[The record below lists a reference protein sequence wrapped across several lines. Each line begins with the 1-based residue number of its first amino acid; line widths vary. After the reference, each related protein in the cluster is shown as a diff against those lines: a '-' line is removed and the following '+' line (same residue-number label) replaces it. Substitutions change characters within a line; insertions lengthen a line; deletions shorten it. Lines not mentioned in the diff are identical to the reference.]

1 MLCDNLEGG
10 MRGGSGGS
18 PGRGYMNIDKIMA
31 DSHCCVAETNTILSI
46 TQKVNQPGLGFGGC
60 F

>member
-1 MLCDNLEGG
+1 
-10 MRGGSGGS
+10 
-18 PGRGYMNIDKIMA
+18 MNIDKIMA